1 MVSVLKWL
9 LDLRKEYICPF
20 LHAAPSCSPLLFDFS
35 ASFFSCVQGTPAE
48 ICPCPL
54 IPSWKDNQRG
64 CKIDQARQQ
73 DHLSMLSSIP
83 LHPQISALLGLTN
96 LQSPREMGIRK
107 SLEGDGEELTRILY
121 LTTKFQS
128 LYPCVE
134 TLNIKSS

>member
-1 MVSVLKWL
+1 MAIRPPERVYL
-9 LDLRKEYICPF
+9 PF
-20 LHAAPSCSPLLFDFS
+20 LTCSSLMLSS
-35 ASFFSCVQGTPAE
+35 AVRFLSIFSCVQGTPAE

-54 IPSWKDNQRG
+54 IPSRKDNQRG

-73 DHLSMLSSIP
+73 DHLSTLSSVP

-107 SLEGDGEELTRILY
+107 SLGGDGEELTRILY